1 MRTEPTTI
9 QGLAGPVV
17 VDMNTLTGK
26 STLSVGGVPAEVR
39 RRGYYLLPTAGGGTV
54 EARVRATL
62 LDPYPVLHIN
72 GAKHRTGP
80 ASPMVL
86 RVLGLLPL
94 LLLAVG
100 GALGGIVAAFGVIL
114 NLSVQRG
121 SQSTAVKAVIM
132 LAVLGAATLTYLAL
146 AGLVVR

>member
-26 STLSVGGVPAEVR
+26 STLTVGGVPAQGR
-39 RRGYYLLPTAGGGTV
+39 RRGHYLLPTADGGTV

-62 LDPYPVLHIN
+62 LDPYPILHID

-80 ASPMVL
+80 ASPLVL

-100 GALGGIVAAFGVIL
+100 GAVGGALGALGVIA
-114 NLSVQRG
+114 NLAVQRS
-121 SQSTAVKAVIM
+121 SQSTAVKAMVM
-132 LAVLGAATLTYLAL
+132 LAVLAAVTLAYLAV
-146 AGLVVR
+146 AGLLVR